1 MRLQKEEI
9 ALNKR
14 FVRIVCWVLVLIL
27 ALSLVPV
34 AALAAEEGTTEVV
47 NGVFDSP
54 RATKDNLE
62 EVSDPIKVILV
73 GNEKIVVDAADY
85 NALIRHNGAYYDLV
99 GLHTLESL
107 QANRR
112 PSRTVTLAP
121 YDAMSF
127 EEWYASYAAVILAY
141 VPHVHRP
148 WNDQWF
154 FSDTN
159 HWQYCELCKE
169 VFNMNWHHDK
179 DENDVCDDCQEAIH
193 YYDITVAET
202 TGGKVEV
209 STDKAKLNERVNVTI
224 TPDSGYKVKSI
235 AFYNNNEQ
243 HSQVCQYMDVPYSE
257 YHFIVLPWD
266 VEVVVEFEAE

>member
-1 MRLQKEEI
+1 MK
-9 ALNKR
+9 KR
-14 FVRIVCWVLVLIL
+14 FARIVCWALVLIL

-34 AALAAEEGTTEVV
+34 AALAAEVGTT
-47 NGVFDSP
+47 GVFNGIFESP
-54 RATKDNLE
+54 RAVKDSLE
-62 EVSDPIKVILV
+62 EVEEEAVKTITVGDKKV
-73 GNEKIVVDAADY
+73 VVDAADY
-85 NALIRHNGAYYDLV
+85 KPLIRHNGKYYDLA
-99 GLHTLESL
+99 GLHTLDSL
-107 QANRR
+107 ANNGR
-112 PSRTVTLAP
+112 PSRTVTL
-121 YDAMSF
+121 DAYTPEDF
-127 EEWYASYAAVILAY
+127 EEWYANYAAVILAY
-141 VPHVHRP
+141 VPHEHKP

-154 FSDTN
+154 FSLTN

-209 STDKAKLNERVNVTI
+209 SADKPRLNDRVDVTI
-224 TPDSGYKVKSI
+224 TPDSGYRVKSI

>member
-1 MRLQKEEI
+1 MKKQ
-9 ALNKR
+9 
-14 FVRIVCWVLVLIL
+14 FVRTLARILVLVMIL
-27 ALSLVPV
+27 SAIPM
-34 AALAAEEGTTEVV
+34 AALAEEEGIAIVV
-47 NGVFDSP
+47 NGIFNSR
-54 RATKDNLE
+54 RANSHSFEGFGPDFFETLAVGDKD
-62 EVSDPIKVILV
+62 VVVKTD
-73 GNEKIVVDAADY
+73 GYEKMITAD
-85 NALIRHNGAYYDLV
+85 GEYYDLV
-99 GLHTLESL
+99 GVHSLETLNGGKT
-107 QANRR
+107 AGK
-112 PSRTVTLAP
+112 TVTLKAFNS
-121 YDAMSF
+121 MTF
-127 EEWYASYAAVILAY
+127 EEWYANYGAVILAY
-141 VPHVHRP
+141 VPHEHKA
-148 WNDQWF
+148 WNDEWF
-154 FSDTN
+154 FSLTN

-179 DENDVCDDCQEAIH
+179 DENDICDDCQQAIH

-209 STDKAKLNERVNVTI
+209 SADKARLNDRVDVTI